1 MICIF
6 NDVEAFSL
14 LERFHLIKYNLISI
28 LGCIDTVTIFQV
40 LKLVLKLALP
50 LVLYC

>member
-14 LERFHLIKYNLISI
+14 LEISLIKYNLISI
-28 LGCIDTVTIFQV
+28 LGCIDTVTILQV
-40 LKLVLKLALP
+40 LKLVL
-50 LVLYC
+50 YC